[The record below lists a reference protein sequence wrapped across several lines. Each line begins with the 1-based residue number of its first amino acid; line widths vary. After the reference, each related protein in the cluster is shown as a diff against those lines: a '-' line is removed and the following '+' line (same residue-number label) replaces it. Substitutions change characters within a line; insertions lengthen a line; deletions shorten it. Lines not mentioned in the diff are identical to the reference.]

1 MPNKKDDNSNF
12 NMPYCYEIIVL
23 YCYAVLAHMAIIG
36 RARQSFAVV
45 KVVRD
50 DLLVVLKL

>member
-1 MPNKKDDNSNF
+1 MPNKKDDNSNV

-23 YCYAVLAHMAIIG
+23 HCYAVLANMAIIG

-50 DLLVVLKL
+50 DLLVVVK